1 MPSRMESSARRIQR
15 AKSNG
20 LSCPQLYTATEVVA
34 PNLGLKTSI
43 QAIHIFPNYWSLLWS
58 EVVRTHLYHLEPQ
71 VLLCH
76 KPRFQSHLTSGCSKW
91 QGLAGYCQ
99 VSHTCDPH
107 WGLRPLRV
115 HDVDKNSHH
124 VKFSLVDEP
133 HRLQDSEVTGNHTP
147 ISIYLQ
153 GWVSKFCNH
162 HRWNNRDINPLSE
175 KWWPPAPGILGKE
188 TCTTCFTSH
197 QIHQTTTNNN
207 RVVTSGQGMTW
218 VLVKGL
224 DSARRFL
231 AVGTVGTKHCG
242 QDLGPLWPG
251 RHPGFALHLSWAKT
265 SWWTWKGQWNMAV
278 RTHGKSM
285 WPKIIHGNNPYSP
298 FDDKIIHINV
308 KNPYNPYNII

>member
-1 MPSRMESSARRIQR
+1 MPSRMESSARRRQR

-20 LSCPQLYTATEVVA
+20 LSCPQLYTATELVA

-43 QAIHIFPNYWSLLWS
+43 QTIHIFPNYWSLLWS
-58 EVVRTHLYHLEPQ
+58 ELVRTHLYHLEPQ

-76 KPRFQSHLTSGCSKW
+76 KPRFPVAITSECSKW

-99 VSHTCDPH
+99 VSQTCDPR

-115 HDVDKNSHH
+115 HEVDKNSHH

-133 HRLQDSEVTGNHTP
+133 HRLQDSEVTRDHTP

-162 HRWNNRDINPLSE
+162 HRWNNWDINPLSE
-175 KWWPPAPGILGKE
+175 KWWPPALGILGKE

-207 RVVTSGQGMTW
+207 RVVTSDDIWTGDDMSFNEGIGFSSAISCRHQALRARPRPIVTRTTSGLCPPPFLSQD
-218 VLVKGL
+218 VLVDVEGAME
-224 DSARRFL
+224 DGSP
-231 AVGTVGTKHCG
+231 
-242 QDLGPLWPG
+242 D
-251 RHPGFALHLSWAKT
+251 
-265 SWWTWKGQWNMAV
+265 TWK
-278 RTHGKSM
+278 
-285 WPKIIHGNNPYSP
+285 IHVAENNPW
-298 FDDKIIHINV
+298 
-308 KNPYNPYNII
+308 